1 MGLLV
6 VLMVCNVWS
15 LVLRV
20 MVLKLAVTVGLT
32 EFKRTANI
40 DAGRGVPVLLVEDET
55 LANILKLL
63 FDFEVATI

>member
-1 MGLLV
+1 MGLFEV
-6 VLMVCNVWS
+6 FICCNNWS

-20 MVLKLAVTVGLT
+20 TVLKLAVTVGLT

-40 DAGRGVPVLLVEDET
+40 DAGSGVPVLLVEDET

-63 FDFEVATI
+63 FAFEVATI